1 MASASRG
8 EATKRKIEALEQ
20 QVQSLSDRVKTTE
33 GDQQN
38 LRRRVDRVDKCTTL
52 VVEASVG
59 TEDLFP
65 AAEKTREFKQLAKQT
80 SKTVL
85 KELSQQLGLPHPL
98 PDLSPQDWQQLT
110 AETKQ
115 HEIEKVNQLWDMTQ
129 SLPTACQSVL
139 PNKARST
146 KDATTGTWKR
156 APENFVLKLHFGKAA
171 LTVQDC
177 LQGHIGRAISTA
189 QKAVREAGG
198 TQKTN

>member
-52 VVEASVG
+52 VEASVG
-59 TEDLFP
+59 TEELFQ
-65 AAEKTREFKQLAKQT
+65 AAEQTREFKQVAKHT
-80 SKTVL
+80 SDTVL

-98 PDLSPQDWQQLT
+98 PELRPHEWQQLT

-115 HEIEKVNQLWDMTQ
+115 
-129 SLPTACQSVL
+129 
-139 PNKARST
+139 
-146 KDATTGTWKR
+146 
-156 APENFVLKLHFGKAA
+156 PE
-171 LTVQDC
+171 
-177 LQGHIGRAISTA
+177 
-189 QKAVREAGG
+189 
-198 TQKTN
+198 